1 MFRRWLYRLE
11 KGHPHVIMLAVLM
24 VVIVA
29 LSFLGGVV
37 VWALGDHTE
46 SLASSIWWTFLHL
59 SDPGYLGDNET
70 MVSRIFGT
78 LFITLGLVTFVA
90 GLVGILT
97 SMISSTLERIRE
109 AGAPLSFRNHTIVI
123 GWNSRIYTLIAELL
137 LADDNQDIVILGD
150 RTKSDAE
157 PDLDKRVI
165 QPLAKSEGKLFGH
178 NAASRLVYRQGNP
191 LVIEDMQRVNAD
203 VAERFVL
210 LAPDDTDQ
218 PGGHDV
224 ARIRALDT
232 IEAIRGKGRP
242 FSTVVELHSDTLRA
256 HAFYALKMD
265 PRHDA
270 FVTRYEKQL
279 GMDGKPSYLPNVS
292 EGDKANNLTVVNAS
306 QIVSRALVQCAVQP
320 FLSLIMHE
328 ILSFKGREFFI
339 WQPDPQLWADRFAEL
354 GELPVEQRL
363 LGLAK
368 QLNAAVPVGTC
379 QGEEFEFNGKLIGEL
394 SDGVAIVM
402 LGDLQS
408 WTGKPQQQTLKAA
421 NPVTIT
427 PEPIDTSFNVLIV
440 GCNSE
445 LDLVIDQLGAYAKQ
459 YDQMS
464 LTITIIS
471 DKRSLKSVDRDD
483 ITLRV
488 ISGDHN
494 EWSVLGPLLQE
505 EHFNAIL
512 LLGDDQDID
521 EGEVDARVTL
531 GLVMLRAYSLDPRW
545 AQNLSDSH
553 IVAEVRDPSNRG
565 VLESEELAGDV
576 IVSDEYV
583 SGFIAQVCVDFRL
596 EELFR
601 ELLDYGD
608 YELYARPM
616 HTDGTARFI
625 DIAEVA
631 TQRGEVAIGVLI
643 NEDGITRSLLAPALN
658 SELPNATH
666 MIVIAAE

>member
-1 MFRRWLYRLE
+1 M
-11 KGHPHVIMLAVLM
+11 
-24 VVIVA
+24 
-29 LSFLGGVV
+29 
-37 VWALGDHTE
+37 
-46 SLASSIWWTFLHL
+46 
-59 SDPGYLGDNET
+59 
-70 MVSRIFGT
+70 
-78 LFITLGLVTFVA
+78 
-90 GLVGILT
+90 
-97 SMISSTLERIRE
+97 
-109 AGAPLSFRNHTIVI
+109 
-123 GWNSRIYTLIAELL
+123 
-137 LADDNQDIVILGD
+137 ILGD
-150 RTKSDAE
+150 RVKSEAE

-165 QPLAKSEGKLFGH
+165 QPLTKSEGRLFGH
-178 NAASRLVYRQGNP
+178 QAASRLVYRQGNP

-203 VAERFVL
+203 VADRFVL

-232 IEAIRGKGRP
+232 IEAIRGKGET
-242 FSTVVELHSDTLRA
+242 FSTVVELHSDSLRA

-279 GMDGKPSYLPNVS
+279 GLDGKASYLPNVS

-320 FLSLIMHE
+320 FLSLVMHE

-339 WQPDPQLWADRFAEL
+339 WQPDAQQWSKRFAEL
-354 GELPVEQRL
+354 GKLPAEQRL
-363 LGLAK
+363 LALAK

-379 QGEEFEFNGKLIGEL
+379 QGEEFEFNGQLIGEL
-394 SDGVAIVM
+394 SADLAVVM

-408 WTGKPQQQTLKAA
+408 WNGKPQEPTLKAA

-427 PEPIDTSFNVLIV
+427 SDPIDTSFNVLIM

-459 YDQMS
+459 YDTMS
-464 LTITIIS
+464 LTITLIS
-471 DKRSLKSVDRDD
+471 DNRSRKSINRDD

-488 ISGDHN
+488 INGDHT
-494 EWSVLGPLLQE
+494 EWSVLGPLLQA

-512 LLGDDQDID
+512 LLGDDLDID

-545 AQNLSDSH
+545 AKNLDNSH

-608 YELYARPM
+608 YELYARPIS
-616 HTDGTARFI
+616 TNGIARFV
-625 DIAEVA
+625 DIAEIA
-631 TQRGEVAIGVLI
+631 TQRGEVAIGVLV
-643 NEDGITRSLLAPALN
+643 NDNGVTRSLLAPALN